1 MLLLKRSE
9 ITPSK
14 SSCPPKSGAGKV
26 NVWELIRKS
35 LNMAP
40 DIVVE
45 NKETELPT
53 DRWLW
58 LRAVYDGP

>member
-9 ITPSK
+9 ITPSN

-26 NVWELIRKS
+26 NES

-40 DIVVE
+40 DIVME
-45 NKETELPT
+45 SKETELPT

-58 LRAVYDGP
+58 LRALYDGP